1 MDKKCPRQH
10 VGTGY
15 IVDTREVKMS
25 NNNEIN
31 IKINV
36 SDDMLSA
43 IANILLLSNAPML
56 HKAMAIPKPTAPLPP
71 SSPIGFR
78 AKGGD

>member
-1 MDKKCPRQH
+1 
-10 VGTGY
+10 
-15 IVDTREVKMS
+15 MS

-31 IKINV
+31 IKVNV

-43 IANILLLSNAPML
+43 IANILLLSNATVVPKTL
-56 HKAMAIPKPTAPLPP
+56 ALAKPTAPLPP

-78 AKGGD
+78 AKGEG

>member
-1 MDKKCPRQH
+1 MS
-10 VGTGY
+10 Y
-15 IVDTREVKMS
+15 IVDTLEVKMS

-43 IANILLLSNAPML
+43 IANILLLSNATMIP
-56 HKAMAIPKPTAPLPP
+56 KAMALAKPTAPLPP

-78 AKGGD
+78 AKGEG